1 MQWQTKGSKQLPTST
16 MSMTTGQLRVIAVIG
31 LTNNTNCYISWRQ
44 KARKTTFGS
53 VSLRVYIGMPPP
65 SYVCYAWSLTMKTI
79 SSNLDHLHR
88 KTSKKLIFHI
98 IRTLDMVQR
107 NAWDWSS
114 TVTLR
119 HLCWPRYSLVKR
131 IFQDN
136 LMDKYNQL
144 WKTWTPIVC
153 GSWSIKLT
161 QRVKLYRRAYGCSY
175 WA

>member
-1 MQWQTKGSKQLPTST
+1 
-16 MSMTTGQLRVIAVIG
+16 MSMTNGQLRDIAVIG
-31 LTNNTNCYISWRQ
+31 STNITNCYILWRQ
-44 KARKTTFGS
+44 KASKTTFGS

-65 SYVCYAWSLTMKTI
+65 SYVCYARSLTMKTI
-79 SSNLDHLHR
+79 SSNLDNLNW

-107 NAWDWSS
+107 NAWDQSS
-114 TVTLR
+114 TATLR
-119 HLCWPRYSLVKR
+119 HLFWPCYSLFKH

-136 LMDKYNQL
+136 LMGKYNQL

-161 QRVKLYRRAYGCSY
+161 QQVKLYWRAYGHSY
-175 WA
+175 QA

>member
-1 MQWQTKGSKQLPTST
+1 
-16 MSMTTGQLRVIAVIG
+16 MSMTNRQLWVIAVIG
-31 LTNNTNCYISWRQ
+31 LTNITNCNISWRQ

-65 SYVCYAWSLTMKTI
+65 LYVCYAQSLTMKTI
-79 SSNLDHLHR
+79 SSNLDHLHW

-98 IRTLDMVQR
+98 IRTLDTVQR

-114 TVTLR
+114 MATLR
-119 HLCWPRYSLVKR
+119 HLCWPRYSLFKR

-136 LMDKYNQL
+136 LMGKYNQL

-153 GSWSIKLT
+153 GSRSIKLT
-161 QRVKLYRRAYGCSY
+161 QHIKLYRRAYGHSY
-175 WA
+175 QA